1 MEEQNKQDSKA
12 GVLPASLKKLGHL
25 KKFNKGEMLFSAQD
39 EANGFYYVESGE
51 IRVYKM
57 DEQGREAEVVRLT
70 SGGFLGE
77 AIVFA
82 SLVYPVFA
90 QSVTD
95 SEVLFFDKTKI
106 NREMAKNP
114 SIALYFVNLLARKC
128 VVLSDK
134 IESLGLRTV
143 RQRLIRYLLSDC
155 SGDRQCLVELKV
167 KKGELAKILGTI
179 SETLSRNLKNMQDEG
194 LIEVKGN
201 LLTIKNCPALREELL
216 GPTFP

>member
-1 MEEQNKQDSKA
+1 MEGINKQKSQTR
-12 GVLPASLKKLGHL
+12 VLPEVLKKLGHL
-25 KKFNKGEMLFSAQD
+25 KRFQKGEMLFSAQD
-39 EANGFYYVESGE
+39 DANGFYYVESGE

-57 DEQGREAEVVRLT
+57 DEHGREAEVVRLGP
-70 SGGFLGE
+70 GGFLGE

-90 QSVTD
+90 QSVTN
-95 SEVLFFDKTKI
+95 SEVLFFDKIEI

-114 SIALYFVNLLARKC
+114 NIALYFVNLLARKC

-155 SGDRQCLVELKV
+155 SGDRKCQVELKV

-179 SETLSRNLKNMQDEG
+179 SETLSRNLKHMQEEG
-194 LIEVKGN
+194 LIEVDGN
-201 LLTIKNCPALREELL
+201 LVTIKNCPALREELL
-216 GPTFP
+216 SI